1 MWFMG
6 HDCCA
11 PIYLRGTRILHLQTV
26 FDKRDYAVRPQQ
38 RPLKVQF

>member
-11 PIYLRGTRILHLQTV
+11 PIYLRGTRILHFQTD
-26 FDKRDYAVRPQQ
+26 FDKRDYAVKPQQ

>member
-26 FDKRDYAVRPQQ
+26 STNVITQWDRNRGH
-38 RPLKVQF
+38 